1 MNMAESTS
9 LGERLENLP
18 LGIFFLLIVASMAYI
33 SVNPLGLP
41 VPVTQQ
47 TRDTHA
53 AVDRLN
59 AGDIIL
65 VDQGYA
71 SGTIAV
77 HEPGLVVVFKHAM
90 SVGAKIVLVSSATE
104 GPQLF
109 DRALLKIKPETKGYE
124 YGKDY
129 IHLGYFAGGEPA
141 YAGII
146 ADITSIFT
154 VDYKNT
160 PVDQLEIWSELSAP
174 THEKVGLVYVQSAG
188 GDVCEGWI
196 RQSAVR
202 YDIPMIQQPLE
213 MMVPTILPY
222 YPVNCQGVLNG
233 GIGAAEYESFGG
245 FPGEAVKLSDMLSV
259 AHLVILVFLILG
271 NIGWYMR
278 PRGGT

>member
-1 MNMAESTS
+1 MAEGTS

-33 SVNPLGLP
+33 SIYPLGLP
-41 VPVTQQ
+41 IPVTQMSK
-47 TRDTHA
+47 DTFN
-53 AVDRLN
+53 AVDKLE

-65 VDQGYA
+65 IDGGYA

-77 HEPGLVVVFKHAM
+77 HEPGLVVVFKHAIRK
-90 SVGAKIVLVSSATE
+90 GAKIVLVSSAVE

-109 DRALLKIKPETKGYE
+109 DRVLAKVNPETKGYE
-124 YGKDY
+124 YGRDF

-154 VDYKNT
+154 VDYKNI
-160 PVDQLEIWSELSAP
+160 PVDQLEIWEELTPP
-174 THEKVGLVYVQSAG
+174 THEKISLVYVQSAG

-222 YPVNCQGVLNG
+222 YPLNCQGVLNG
-233 GIGAAEYESFGG
+233 GIGAAEYEAFAGL
-245 FPGEAVKLSDMLSV
+245 PGEAVKLSDMLSMGG
-259 AHLVILVFLILG
+259 LVVLIFLILG
-271 NIGWYMR
+271 NIGYFMR
-278 PRGGT
+278 PRGGR

>member
-1 MNMAESTS
+1 MAEGTG

-41 VPVTQQ
+41 VPVTTQ
-47 TRDTHA
+47 TKDTHA
-53 AVDRLN
+53 AVERLN

-65 VDQGYA
+65 IDQGYA

-109 DRALLKIKPETKGYE
+109 DRAQAKIKPETKGYE

-129 IHLGYFAGGEPA
+129 IHLGYFSGGEPA

-160 PVDQLEIWSELSAP
+160 PVNQLEIWSELSAP
-174 THEKVGLVYVQSAG
+174 THEKIGLVYVQSAG

-271 NIGWYMR
+271 NIGWFMR
-278 PRGGT
+278 PRGGI

>member
-1 MNMAESTS
+1 MAEGKS

-18 LGIFFLLIVASMAYI
+18 LGIFFILIIAAMAYI
-33 SVNPLGLP
+33 SINPLGLP
-41 VPVTQQ
+41 VPVTKQ
-47 TRDTHA
+47 TKDTHA
-53 AVDRLN
+53 AVEKLN

-90 SVGAKIVLVSSATE
+90 NVGAKVVLVSSATE

-109 DRALLKIKPETKGYE
+109 DRALAKINPGAKGYE

-160 PVDQLEIWSELSAP
+160 PVDQLEIWDELSAP
-174 THEKVGLVYVQSAG
+174 THEKINLVYVQSAG

-202 YDIPMIQQPLE
+202 YDIPMILQPLE

-222 YPVNCQGVLNG
+222 YPINAQGVLNG

>member
-1 MNMAESTS
+1 MAEGSS
-9 LGERLENLP
+9 LGETLENLP
-18 LGIFFLLIVASMAYI
+18 LWLFFILIIAAMAYI
-33 SVNPLGLP
+33 SINPLGLP

-47 TRDTHA
+47 TKDTHA
-53 AVDRLN
+53 AVEKLE

-65 VDQGYA
+65 IDGGYA

-90 SVGAKIVLVSSATE
+90 KVGAKMVLVSSAIE

-109 DRALLKIKPETKGYE
+109 DRALAKIKPETKGYE

-129 IHLGYFAGGEPA
+129 IHLGYFAGAEPA

-160 PVDQLEIWSELSAP
+160 PVDQLELWDELSPP
-174 THEKVGLVYVQSAG
+174 THEKISLVYVQSAG

-222 YPVNCQGVLNG
+222 YPLNCQGVLNG

-278 PRGGT
+278 PRGGR